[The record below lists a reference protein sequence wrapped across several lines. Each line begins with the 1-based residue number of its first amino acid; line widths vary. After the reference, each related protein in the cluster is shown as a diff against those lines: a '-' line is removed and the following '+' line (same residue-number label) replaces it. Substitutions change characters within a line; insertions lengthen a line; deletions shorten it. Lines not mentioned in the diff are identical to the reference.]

1 MMAGRVF
8 AVVGPSGAGKDSLM
22 AAVLAAQPE
31 LHLVRRVITRRADAG
46 GEDFEPA
53 TAKEFDR
60 RQAQGEFVLHW
71 QAHGLKY
78 GIPASELTAAQ
89 RGRDVMFNASRA
101 VLEEAAQK
109 IPDLTVLHVTADAA
123 VLAKRLAGRGRE
135 TPEDIEQRLARAAM
149 PLKTTLPLV
158 EIDNS
163 GPLENAVAAVLAL
176 LSPVKA

>member
-1 MMAGRVF
+1 MVGRVF
-8 AVVGPSGAGKDSLM
+8 AVVGPSGVGKDSLM
-22 AAVLAAQPE
+22 AAVLAAQPD

-46 GEDFEPA
+46 GEDFEPV
-53 TAKEFDR
+53 TAQEFDR
-60 RQAQGEFVLHW
+60 RLAQGDFFLHW

-78 GIPASELTAAQ
+78 GIPVSELAAAQ

-109 IPDLTVLHVTADAA
+109 IPGMTVLHVTADAE

-135 TPEDIEQRLARAAM
+135 TPEDIDQRLARAAM
-149 PLKTTLPLV
+149 PLNATLPIV

-163 GPLENAVAAVLAL
+163 GPLENAVTAVLAL

>member
-1 MMAGRVF
+1 
-8 AVVGPSGAGKDSLM
+8 
-22 AAVLAAQPE
+22 
-31 LHLVRRVITRRADAG
+31 
-46 GEDFEPA
+46 
-53 TAKEFDR
+53 
-60 RQAQGEFVLHW
+60 
-71 QAHGLKY
+71 
-78 GIPASELTAAQ
+78 
-89 RGRDVMFNASRA
+89 MFNASRA